1 MSKKPLMATHTEAR
15 PIGERAKPGR
25 ARMTDV
31 ARLAGVSLAT
41 VSRALA
47 QPDRVTPGVRA
58 RVLAA
63 ADRLGFQRSVI
74 AGSLA
79 RARTPIVGVIVPSLL
94 NSFFTGTL
102 QSMADWLGEAGYQ
115 LMIGHHEYDLE
126 QEARLIDAFLNWS
139 PSGLVVTG
147 VHHTGAATARLAQA
161 RCPVVEMWDIDSR
174 PIDTVIGFDNRA
186 AGTAT
191 ARYLIGKGYRRLAQ
205 MVALHGRDPRATARA
220 QGFTAAALEAGL
232 DEPLLLEPAD
242 RTLGAGVAAFRQL
255 AELADRADAL
265 ACSGDVLA
273 QGALYEAQRLGIR
286 VPEEIAVIGYGDLD
300 FAPHTNPPLTTLRP
314 PRDAIGRVVAEHLLA
329 RFDDP
334 ANRAVSVDLGFE
346 LVPRASG

>member
-1 MSKKPLMATHTEAR
+1 MPKKPFMPTNTEAR
-15 PIGERAKPGR
+15 ATGDPLKTGR

-31 ARLAGVSLAT
+31 ASLAGVSLAT

-47 QPDRVTPGVRA
+47 QPDRVSPGVRV

-79 RARTPIVGVIVPSLL
+79 SAKTPIVGVIVPSLL

-126 QEARLIDAFLNWS
+126 QEARLIDAFLSWS

-147 VHHTGAATARLAQA
+147 VHHTGAATARMAQA

-191 ARYLIGKGYRRLAQ
+191 ARYLIAKGHRRLAQ

-220 QGFTAAALEAGL
+220 QGFTAAVLEAGL
-232 DEPLLLEPAD
+232 DEPLLLQPAD
-242 RTLGAGVAAFRQL
+242 RTLGAGVAAFQEL
-255 AELADRADAL
+255 AALADRPTAL

-286 VPEEIAVIGYGDLD
+286 VPEDIAVIGYGDLD
-300 FAPHTNPPLTTLRP
+300 FAPYTNPPLTTLRP
-314 PRDAIGRVVAEHLLA
+314 PRDAIGRVVAEHLIG
-329 RFDDP
+329 RFADP
-334 ANRAVSVDLGFE
+334 ASRAVSVDLGFE